1 MTMFVSVAVIAKSS
15 FVRAISKVGVGGGVY
30 VAEYVSVC
38 VKVKLVLRPPKCVF
52 VEQFRRLF
60 PR

>member
-30 VAEYVSVC
+30 VAEKVSVC
-38 VKVKLVLRPPKCVF
+38 VPLSLTI
-52 VEQFRRLF
+52 
-60 PR
+60 

>member
-15 FVRAISKVGVGGGVY
+15 FVKAISKVGVGGGVY

-38 VKVKLVLRPPKCVF
+38 VPFILTT
-52 VEQFRRLF
+52 
-60 PR
+60 